1 MKDSKSNA
9 VNINGLTVYLFLITV
24 GTTDVNDE
32 VLDPKRGLEEVI
44 Y

>member
-1 MKDSKSNA
+1 
-9 VNINGLTVYLFLITV
+9 VNIKGLTVYLFLITV

-32 VLDPKRGLEEVI
+32 AFDPKRGLEEVI